1 MTVQFKPF
9 AALVTLCLLLS
20 GCTGLGLMQNLDRLK
35 EPKVSLAGLAVKN
48 LDLFAPSFLV
58 HLRVEN
64 PNDLEVK
71 LDGADVA
78 LALNGRPVAKGINRG
93 PLSLAK
99 FGASD
104 MTVEVSASTLDVLQ
118 QVLLL
123 QSKPLLDYEVTGH
136 LNVLNWL
143 GPLGRLPFSFQGTV
157 DRDTLLRGAEGL
169 GAQASQPAS
178 TGPRPGTI
186 PVR

>member
-1 MTVQFKPF
+1 MTAHSKPL
-9 AALVTLCLLLS
+9 AALIILCLLS
-20 GCTGLGLMQNLDRLK
+20 GCTALGLMRNPDRLK

-64 PNDLEVK
+64 PNDLEVN

-78 LALNGRPVAKGINRG
+78 LALNGRPVATGINRG

-104 MTVEVSASTLDVLQ
+104 MTVEVSASTMDVLQ

-123 QSKPLLDYEVTGH
+123 QSKPMLDYEVTGH

-143 GPLGRLPFSFQGTV
+143 GPLGRLPFSFQGAV
-157 DRDTLLRGAEGL
+157 DRETLLQGAESL
-169 GAQASQPAS
+169 GARVNKPAS
-178 TGPRPGTI
+178 SGPRPGAA
-186 PVR
+186 PAR